1 MAPVSLEVTHFLMTT
16 SLPIPKSQVR
26 FHCLLRSYFLIKK
39 SACRLTRDF
48 FFDGQWLYLRIC
60 DDEGRVE
67 SCRSMRDQA
76 GWAVRSEN
84 WANLQLLPVPLR
96 QFRELF
102 PRPPPTIRPP
112 PKSHHTSVNS
122 ATSAVRSPVIRT
134 ENNKVQAVVSD
145 QGALPENPVKSPES
159 LRLTLRLVT
168 VFDYSCFLFYQL
180 IGVVG
185 SPDESVSGRRPDIC
199 FRVSTKSFDLT
210 YCLPYALSYSYH

>member
-112 PKSHHTSVNS
+112 PKSHHTS
-122 ATSAVRSPVIRT
+122 
-134 ENNKVQAVVSD
+134 
-145 QGALPENPVKSPES
+145 
-159 LRLTLRLVT
+159 
-168 VFDYSCFLFYQL
+168 L